1 MAAEPKPKAAW
12 TITGLLFFYMLINM
26 LINFADKAVL
36 GLAAV
41 PIMQDLALTP
51 KQFELVGSSFFF
63 LFSLSAIL
71 VGFVANRVAA
81 RLVILALALS
91 WALVQFPMA
100 GAVGLATLL
109 ACRIL
114 LGAGEGPAF
123 SVAVHALYKWFP
135 DAKRTLPTAIL
146 AQGATFGVIL
156 ALPALKWI
164 IVHHSWHWA
173 FFALGIV
180 GLLWVL
186 LWLLLGRE
194 GPLVGSAQPAGGGAI
209 LERISYRRLLFAPTF
224 IGCAL
229 AGLRRL
235 LGAVGRPHL
244 VHVLYRQGP
253 RLLAGKRGRDLD
265 LAVGDGRRRGS
276 DDRLAV
282 TVADGARRLLA
293 SGARRARFRPFGCR
307 RVDCADA
314 ALRGQP
320 RREDRS
326 ARDRR
331 RPHRIDLRRLSGDHR
346 RVHAGV
352 SARRRHC
359 NLRGYPNA
367 RRCSCPDRKRQR
379 GRERCHLA
387 ARVHRRLQDHRI
399 GPGFWWPRR
408 SASPQAGHR
417 CGTAFAPPGED
428 RGIVEIYCRSYLT
441 TRRTRPHSP
450 G

>member
-1 MAAEPKPKAAW
+1 MAAEPTPKAAW
-12 TITGLLFFYMLINM
+12 TITGLLFFYMLIN
-26 LINFADKAVL
+26 FADKAVL
-36 GLAAV
+36 GLAAG

-51 KQFELVGSSFFF
+51 KQFGLVGSSFFF

-91 WALVQFPMA
+91 RALVQFPMA

-156 ALPALKWI
+156 ALPALNWI

-180 GLLWVL
+180 GLLWVLLWVL

-209 LERISYRRLLFAPTF
+209 LERISYRRLLSAPTF

-229 AGLRRL
+229 AGFGAYWGLSVGLTWFTPFIVKVLGFSQASAGAISTLPWVMGATVVLTTGWLSQL
-235 LGAVGRPHL
+235 LMARGA
-244 VHVLYRQGP
+244 
-253 RLLAGKRGRDLD
+253 
-265 LAVGDGRRRGS
+265 S
-276 DDRLAV
+276 SRLAR
-282 TVADGARRLLA
+282 GALGSAPLVV
-293 SGARRARFRPFGCR
+293 GGLIVLMLPF
-307 RVDCADA
+307 VD
-314 ALRGQP
+314 
-320 RREDRS
+320 
-326 ARDRR
+326 
-331 RPHRIDLRRLSGDHR
+331 
-346 RVHAGV
+346 
-352 SARRRHC
+352 
-359 NLRGYPNA
+359 
-367 RRCSCPDRKRQR
+367 
-379 GRERCHLA
+379 
-387 ARVHRRLQDHRI
+387 
-399 GPGFWWPRR
+399 
-408 SASPQAGHR
+408 
-417 CGTAFAPPGED
+417 
-428 RGIVEIYCRSYLT
+428 
-441 TRRTRPHSP
+441 SP
-450 G
+450 GGKIALLVIGGGLTGSIYVVCPAIIGEFTPVSQRASAIAIYGAIQLSPVFLPRP